1 MTDIQPLI
9 NELVKLLVPSIV
21 EHLDI
26 NGYKFSDVTTDE
38 LAEAI
43 NDYCE
48 NGHLDQRVMNTVEEQ
63 VVQCIHDGSV
73 DDDLQSRAR
82 GIIEEG
88 CLDDEINDRI
98 NQCISNG
105 SFDVEVTFNGSW

>member
-1 MTDIQPLI
+1 MTEIQPL
-9 NELVKLLVPSIV
+9 LDALAKLLVPSIV

-48 NGHLDQRVMNTVEEQ
+48 SGRLDQRVMDTVEES
-63 VVQCIHDGSV
+63 VAQCISDGNV
-73 DDDLQSRAR
+73 DEELTSRAR
-82 GIIEEG
+82 GILEEG
-88 CLDDEINDRI
+88 YFDDEINDRI

-105 SFDVEVTFNGSW
+105 TFDIEVNYSSF